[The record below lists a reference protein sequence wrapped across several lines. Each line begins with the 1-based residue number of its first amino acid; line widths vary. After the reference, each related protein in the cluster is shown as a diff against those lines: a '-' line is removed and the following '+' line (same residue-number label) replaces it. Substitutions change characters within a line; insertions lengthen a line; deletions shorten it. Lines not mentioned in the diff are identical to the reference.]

1 MSEDLFESVRG
12 VTKNEPLDL
21 LAVSK
26 GKVNFHIALTPKV
39 VGSDKIKKNFAAAI
53 DRHQQLKV
61 HQDYLKKLIQ
71 LADLVE
77 TEVIRPINRLYS
89 DSLAREIRLLDQW
102 NDRPPHR
109 LSTRRKEGLQSL
121 LLKRLDD
128 AILTHDRLDLEDLR
142 TKHKPSL
149 SPDEKAAATRAMA
162 DVIAEM
168 TGLTIDPADL
178 MGEMTPERQAM
189 LDEKYGREFTQGSAG
204 TAVPGATQP
213 RIGGKPRSN
222 RPLTKQQLKKEA
234 EKQAAQDLLDQ
245 DLKRVFKNLVLELHP
260 DREQDEVRRR
270 EKDELMKGLIQARD
284 ANDYSELL
292 RLHVLVTDQ
301 RQGNNSDAK
310 ELFAESTLKTLT
322 QLMREKSRQLENENF
337 DLQNDHPLV
346 RELSRVT
353 GIAVIDQPQLQTT
366 AQRIA
371 RRIKQSTVEIEQLL
385 ATLPGTASTFNRY
398 LDDFAEDANAAF
410 GTDLIEEILRNNFSK
425 PRGNGF
431 F

>member
-12 VTKNEPLDL
+12 VTKHEPLDL
-21 LAVSK
+21 RAVSK
-26 GKVNFHIALTPKV
+26 GKVNFHVALTPKV

-61 HQDYLKKLIQ
+61 HQDYLKKLIRF
-71 LADLVE
+71 ADLVE
-77 TEVIRPINRLYS
+77 TEVIRPISRLHS
-89 DSLAREIRLLDQW
+89 DSLVREIRLLDQW
-102 NDRPPHR
+102 NDQPPHR
-109 LSTRRKEGLQSL
+109 LSTRRKEGLQSI

-128 AILTHDRLDLEDLR
+128 AILVHGRLDLEDLR
-142 TKHKPSL
+142 IKHKPSL
-149 SPDEKAAATRAMA
+149 TPEEKAEATRAMA

-168 TGLTIDPADL
+168 TGLKVDPADL

-189 LDEKYGREFTQGSAG
+189 LDEKYGREFPQGPNG

-213 RIGGKPRSN
+213 RIGGRPRSN
-222 RPLTKQQLKKEA
+222 RPPTKQQLKKEA

-301 RQGNNSDAK
+301 RQGNNSDSK

-322 QLMREKSRQLENENF
+322 QLMREKSRQLESENL
-337 DLQNDHPLV
+337 DLQDAHPLV
-346 RELSRVT
+346 RELSSVS
-353 GIAVIDQPQLQTT
+353 GIALIDHPQLQTT

-371 RRIKQSTVEIEQLL
+371 GKIKQSTAEMEQLL
-385 ATLPGTASTFNRY
+385 TTLPGTASTFNRY
-398 LDDFAEDANAAF
+398 IDDFAEDANAAF
-410 GTDLIEEILRNNFSK
+410 GKDLIGEMLRSNF
-425 PRGNGF
+425 PNRTGDGF